1 MTAISLLAVKVDSTP
16 QQIELDPENGLRLR
30 LEVGVHLDLTD
41 TSEETCRVLAR
52 HLMTAA
58 RIKAA
63 QRLPEVA

>member
-1 MTAISLLAVKVDSTP
+1 MTAISLLSVLVDSRP
-16 QQIELDPENGLRLR
+16 EDIRLDPENGLRLR

-41 TSEETCRVLAR
+41 ASEETCRALAR

-63 QRLPEVA
+63 KSLPEVA

>member
-1 MTAISLLAVKVDSTP
+1 MTAISLLSVKVDSPP
-16 QQIELDPENGLRLR
+16 QQITLDPEHGLRLR

-41 TSEETCRVLAR
+41 TSEETCRALAR

-63 QRLPEVA
+63 RHLPEVA